1 MKRLQRVPE
10 QHTTNSRVKAAASL
24 EGLDA
29 MMTDDFIAAP
39 FNMVSHITI
48 ALDLSP
54 GWHRAWH
61 SPFLCLHGRRDPGWL
76 GGITILKVM
85 LLTGTRPGA
94 LLTPSTAQTSR
105 SVGVLTA
112 IRIVHCFAYF
122 LIHKL
127 TNSGFLRTTQRTV
140 PTRQLPPM
148 QESIYYR
155 FFKARCEREYK
166 HT

>member
-10 QHTTNSRVKAAASL
+10 QHTINSRVKAAASL

-29 MMTDDFIAAP
+29 TMTDDFIAAP

-105 SVGVLTA
+105 SVGVLMAT
-112 IRIVHCFAYF
+112 RIVHCFAYF
-122 LIHKL
+122 LIHKPDQ
-127 TNSGFLRTTQRTV
+127 QRI
-140 PTRQLPPM
+140 PPYHTKNC
-148 QESIYYR
+148 SN
-155 FFKARCEREYK
+155 KAAAPYARVYLLQILQGQV
-166 HT
+166 